1 MDETK
6 DTGLLTHIKTIK
18 MKTTIFTILAA
29 LLLVV
34 GCTKDFEELDRPKAT
49 SNQIEPGP
57 LFTRSLVTGSGIS
70 VGIWQWMHQIS
81 GSVYAQ
87 HFANI
92 QTGANF
98 TADNYEPRAWNA
110 VWDWYYARSN
120 FAPLHYN
127 YHVIKLSQELE
138 NPITEAVARIWNV
151 YLIQQLTDMYGD
163 MPVFEAFETIIPAF
177 DHQKDIYLYMLDE
190 IRISNELIETYRNA
204 GYTGFGQADVLYNG
218 NLDHWTGFANSLG
231 MRLAL
236 RASNTS
242 EFETEIKPFLTNLNT
257 DLTMSSE
264 QYTAQIIPDPEGPTY
279 HVKNPLFFVHGW
291 NEVRM
296 SQTMYD
302 MLTGLNDPRMMV
314 FFAPNAN
321 GEYAGLPNGQPHEL
335 LSAGYHDYFRP
346 NYNNIGDFFIQ
357 DESPHNLFTYA
368 ETSLLKAEAAHR
380 GFISGS
386 AEAYYNEGI
395 TASFRQIGITEQEV
409 IDEYLSGPAQFDENR
424 ALEQIYEQ
432 RWLALYPNGHEAW
445 SLVRRT
451 GHPEM
456 QQPVYTYPGNDE
468 MPRRKPY
475 PSSER
480 QHNAENYQAAVNR
493 MGGDSQYTRM
503 WWDGG
508 N

>member
-1 MDETK
+1 
-6 DTGLLTHIKTIK
+6 
-18 MKTTIFTILAA
+18 MKTALYTIMAA
-29 LLLVV
+29 LLLIV

-57 LFTRSLVTGSGIS
+57 LFTRALVTGSGIS

-98 TADNYEPRAWNA
+98 TADNYEPKAWNE

-120 FAPLHYN
+120 FAPMHYN

-151 YLIQQLTDMYGD
+151 YLIQQITDMYGD
-163 MPVFEAFETIIPAF
+163 MPVSEAFESINPGF
-177 DHQKDIYLYMLDE
+177 DHQKDIYLFMLDE
-190 IRISNELIETYRNA
+190 ISVAIELIETYKDA
-204 GYTGFGQADVLYNG
+204 GYKGFGQADVLYNG
-218 NLDHWTGFANSLG
+218 DLDRWTRFANSMG
-231 MRLAL
+231 MRIAL

-242 EFETEIKPFLTNLNT
+242 EFETAIKPFLTAMNT
-257 DLTMSSE
+257 TTTISAE
-264 QYTAQIIPDPEGPTY
+264 QHTAQIIPDPEGPTY

-296 SQTMYD
+296 SKTMYD
-302 MLTGLNDPRMMV
+302 KMTGLNDPRMMV
-314 FFAPNAN
+314 FFAPNVN
-321 GEYAGLPNGQPHEL
+321 GEYAGLPNGQPHET
-335 LSAGYHDYFRP
+335 LSEGYHDYFRP
-346 NYNNIGDFFIQ
+346 NYCNIGDFLIQ
-357 DESPHNLFTYA
+357 DDSPHFLFTYA
-368 ETSLLKAEAAHR
+368 ESSFLKAEAAHR

-386 AEAYYNEGI
+386 AESYYNEGI
-395 TASFRQIGITEQEV
+395 TASFRQFGITDQEIV
-409 IDEYLSGPAQFDENR
+409 DEYLDGPAKFNESR

-432 RWLALYPNGHEAW
+432 RWLALYPDGHEAW

-480 QHNAENYQAAVNR
+480 QHNADNYQAAVDR